1 MWSTASRPE
10 APSSRKSGAVG
21 VGSEEGTKMIRGLEH
36 LSYGERL
43 RQLACA
49 AWRRKSSGETLQL
62 FNIQSAYK
70 KDGERLFTMAV
81 VLGQGKQL

>member
-43 RQLACA
+43 RQLAGA
-49 AWRRKSSGETLQL
+49 AWRRKGSRERWRETFHHGCSVRTRKTAL
-62 FNIQSAYK
+62 N
-70 KDGERLFTMAV
+70 
-81 VLGQGKQL
+81 